1 MEPFRRA
8 PPVAQWGHDRFCF
21 FRSALGPPGVVPM
34 TARAIAIRLA
44 EPRDAQAIALM
55 SRDFIEAGLGW
66 KYDAARVLRAIRDPD
81 TLAVVACEG
90 ARGAGGGA
98 ASRGGAITGFAIME
112 FGDERAHL
120 VLLAVR
126 PTHRRTGIGQR
137 LLEWMLQSARTA
149 GMASIHL
156 ELRSGNDA
164 ARRFYRAMSF
174 YETVLVPGYYRGGE
188 GRKEGALRMLR
199 VLRAPGPVPYTWR
212 PPKTEDL

>member
-1 MEPFRRA
+1 
-8 PPVAQWGHDRFCF
+8 
-21 FRSALGPPGVVPM
+21 M
-34 TARAIAIRLA
+34 TPRAITVRLA

-66 KYDAARVLRAIRDPD
+66 KYDASRVMRAIRDRE
-81 TLAVVACEG
+81 TLAVVACDAKSG
-90 ARGAGGGA
+90 AAAARGAVN
-98 ASRGGAITGFAIME
+98 GFAIME
-112 FGDERAHL
+112 FGEERAHL

-126 PTHRRTGIGQR
+126 PSHRRAGIGETLFNW
-137 LLEWMLQSARTA
+137 LLESSRAA

-164 ARRFYRAMSF
+164 ARRFYRAMGF

-199 VLRAPGPVPYTWR
+199 VLRNPGPVPYTWR
-212 PPKTEDL
+212 PPRTEDT